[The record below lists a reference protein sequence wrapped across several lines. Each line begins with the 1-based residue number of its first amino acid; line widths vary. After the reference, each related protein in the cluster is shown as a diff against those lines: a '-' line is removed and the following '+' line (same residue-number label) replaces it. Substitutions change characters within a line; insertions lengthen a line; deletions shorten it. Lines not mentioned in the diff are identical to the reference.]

1 MTSCTSDLSIM
12 EQISS
17 ILHRDVRI
25 NDKDI
30 HVSVRGGWV
39 FLDGTV
45 DFDSDRE
52 LVQQRIEN
60 VAGVCRIV
68 NNLTCPGQV
77 PQ

>member
-1 MTSCTSDLSIM
+1 MTSCISDLSI
-12 EQISS
+12 EEHISS

-60 VAGVCRIV
+60 VPGVCRII
-68 NNLTCPGQV
+68 NNLTCPGQI